1 MILDDVEP
9 WDAETIEL
17 NRIAAAIHQYD
28 MHLRL
33 ADIYR
38 DTGTG
43 YDVAAQFYATEVLA
57 RLETLP
63 TEYPAS
69 QRAYADYF
77 KRGDLPEMP

>member
-1 MILDDVEP
+1 MNIKDVEP

-17 NRIAAAIHQYD
+17 NSIAAAIREYD
-28 MHLRL
+28 MHLML

-43 YDVAAQFYATEVLA
+43 YDVAAQFYATEALA
-57 RLETLP
+57 KLETLP

-77 KRGDLPEMP
+77 KRGDLPDMP